1 LAKQIEEFQPKI
13 AAMSDTSAYSSL
25 KKVVGSK
32 TSLLAGAEGIIET
45 VETLPSDVLVS
56 AIVGS
61 AGLLPTLSAIR
72 KGIRVA
78 IANKEPLVMAGRL
91 MTSSA
96 GENGSTIIPID
107 SEHSAIWQCLNGEPE
122 ERVKRILLTASG
134 GPFLNKTAKQL
145 EKVKTE
151 DALKH
156 PKWKMGKKIT
166 IDSSTLMNK
175 GLEVIEARWLFGLPP
190 EKIEV
195 IVHPQ
200 SVVHSMVE
208 FVDRS
213 VMAQLGRPDM
223 YVPIAYALSYPDRW
237 PAPLKSLDITKE
249 GRLDFLPPDR
259 KKFPCLQLAY
269 TALEKG
275 GVYPAALNGANEVA
289 VELFLS
295 KKIGYTDIPKLIRKV
310 LGKISPGNDDNL
322 ASIIETDLE
331 AREMAYSFAS

>member
-1 LAKQIEEFQPKI
+1 
-13 AAMSDTSAYSSL
+13 MSDAGACSSL
-25 KKVVGSK
+25 KKVTGSK
-32 TSLLAGAEGIIET
+32 TSVLAGPEGIVET
-45 VETLPSDVLVS
+45 VESLSADVVVS

-78 IANKEPLVMAGRL
+78 VANKEPLVMAGRL

-96 GENGSTIIPID
+96 EKNGATIIPID
-107 SEHSAIWQCLNGEPE
+107 SEHSAVWQCLNGEPK

-134 GPFLNKTAKQL
+134 GPFLKKSAKQL
-145 EKVKTE
+145 EKVKKE
-151 DALKH
+151 EALKH

-175 GLEVIEARWLFGLPP
+175 GLEVIEARWLFGLPL

-208 FVDRS
+208 FEDRS
-213 VMAQLGRPDM
+213 VLAQLGRPDM

-249 GRLDFLPPDR
+249 GRLDFFKPDR

-269 TALEKG
+269 DSLKKG
-275 GVYPAALNGANEVA
+275 GLYPAALNGANEVA

-295 KKIGYTDIPKLIRKV
+295 GKIGYMDISRLIRKV
-310 LGKISPGNDDNL
+310 LGKISAGRDDSL
-322 ASIIETDLE
+322 ESIIGADRE
-331 AREMAYSFAS
+331 AREMVRRFAG